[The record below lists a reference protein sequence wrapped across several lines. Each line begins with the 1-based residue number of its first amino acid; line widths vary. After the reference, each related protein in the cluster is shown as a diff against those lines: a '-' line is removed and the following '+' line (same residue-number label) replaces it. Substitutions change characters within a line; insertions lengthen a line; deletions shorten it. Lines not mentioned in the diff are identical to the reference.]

1 MRKILAMLLA
11 IALLCFCTSG
21 YAAATTTTPNPATA
35 VVIGPTT
42 EIPHD
47 SWDYNAVLKLY
58 NDGIDGGFSDATFSG
73 GQKFTRFDMAKF
85 IHSAQGYVKANPTK
99 VNATDITLLNKLSVA
114 YAGEL
119 KTLGVEAAQIQNVS
133 QTSALL
139 ELVNSAYWMPK
150 FSFQAEI
157 DMDSHFSNNPA
168 SNSTNAKSINTAGYQ
183 YTFYPDVYLQMQI
196 NGRVSSDWYYYTELR
211 FDPGGVNDSTNGALN
226 ATTPLTYLRQIEAFG
241 NLYGTTTYAG
251 GTPAGGQPNQNYFG
265 QAFGVTGYIGRMA
278 DQLPFNDNT
287 GNQGIVID
295 NHMNGVRLAMSGN
308 KWSGDLFGG
317 YEDASFSNYSNFSNQ
332 VDPANAFITGADVGY
347 SLSDSTQFYGGYY
360 QFWQYSNNSATGNAM
375 FPGTGPIQFVEL
387 GLEQALNSKTQ
398 LTVYASGSPNYNINT
413 LSPYANAGTP
423 QMYTAGWQDQVGI
436 LARLAYGGF
445 DQTQQGS
452 WQVYGQASR
461 IGAGAIWGSSDTN
474 AANYDNEV
482 YQPNR
487 VLGAQGYE
495 IGADWAPIHNTDFH
509 LSFSQTFPMHTPASG
524 SQILQNGV
532 DDLGKPTSQLY
543 NDNTTSPYNVLK
555 CELNYFF

>member
-1 MRKILAMLLA
+1 MKKSLAMLLVLA
-11 IALLCFCTSG
+11 LLLCFGTSG
-21 YAAATTTTPNPATA
+21 YAAETTTTPNPATA

-58 NDGIDGGFSDATFSG
+58 NDGIDGGFSDAKFSG

-85 IHSAQGYVKANPTK
+85 IHTAQIYAKANPTK
-99 VNATDITLLNKLSVA
+99 VNSTDITLLNKLTTA

-119 KTLGVEAAQIQNVS
+119 KTLGIEAAQIQNVS

-139 ELVNSAYWMPK
+139 EVVNANYWMPK
-150 FSFQAEI
+150 FSFEAEV

-168 SNSTNAKSINTAGYQ
+168 SNSPSAKSINTPGYQ

-196 NGRVSSDWYYYTELR
+196 NGRVSSEWYYYTEIR
-211 FDPGGVNDSTNGALN
+211 FDPGGVDVATDGALN
-226 ATTPLTYLRQIEAFG
+226 VQGATYLRQIEAFG
-241 NLYGTTTYAG
+241 NLYGKTTYAG

-295 NHMNGVRLAMSGN
+295 NHMNGIRLALSGS

-317 YEDASFSNYSNFSNQ
+317 YEDSPFSNYSNYSNQ
-332 VDPANAFITGADVGY
+332 GDPASAFITGADVGY
-347 SLSDSTQFYGGYY
+347 SLSASTQFYGGYY
-360 QFWQYSNNSATGNAM
+360 QFWQYNNNSVTGNAM
-375 FPGTGPIQFVEL
+375 FPGTGPVQFIEL
-387 GLEQALNSKTQ
+387 GWEQALNSKTQ
-398 LTVYASGSPNYNINT
+398 LTVYASVSPNYKINSVSNFGT
-413 LSPYANAGTP
+413 GSIAGIKEMYSP
-423 QMYTAGWQDQVGI
+423 GWQDQVGI

-495 IGADWAPIHNTDFH
+495 IGADWAPVHNTDFH
-509 LSFSQTFPMHTPASG
+509 ISISQTFPMHSPADG
-524 SQILQNGV
+524 SIIDPNYNYN
-532 DDLGKPTSQLY
+532 TSA
-543 NDNTTSPYNVLK
+543 SYNVAK